1 MNSILRHAP
10 FLIMSALTLGS
21 ALVVVRERNIVHAG
35 FWLLPCLLGVAGL
48 YALLEAHFFVVVQV
62 LIYVGAILVLMLF
75 ALMLTQNVMNPD
87 KPQTNQMSLPIGLF
101 CVVFAAGVAAILTGH
116 QWTATADLILPASVQ
131 TRQLGQALIG
141 HYALPFEI
149 ASVLLLA
156 ALVGAIVLAKS
167 EKEPAPPPLPSMEA
181 LPESAPE

>member
-1 MNSILRHAP
+1 MNSIDSHLP

-21 ALVVVRERNIVHAG
+21 ALVVVRVRNIVHAG
-35 FWLLPCLLGVAGL
+35 FWLLPCFLGVAGL
-48 YALLEAHFFVVVQV
+48 YALLQAHFFVVVQV

-75 ALMLTQNVMNPD
+75 ALMLTQDVMNPN
-87 KPQTNQMSLPIGLF
+87 KPQTNRMSLPIGLF

-116 QWTATADLILPASVQ
+116 QWMNSRDVILPANVQ

-141 HYALPFEI
+141 EYALPFEI

-167 EKEPAPPPLPSMEA
+167 EKEPAPLPLPSLEA
-181 LPESAPE
+181 LPDSKPE

>member
-1 MNSILRHAP
+1 MNSIDGQLP
-10 FLIMSALTLGS
+10 FLIMSVLTLGS
-21 ALVVVRERNIVHAG
+21 ALVVVRVRNIVHAG
-35 FWLLPCLLGVAGL
+35 FWLLPCFLGIAGL

-75 ALMLTQNVMNPD
+75 ALMLTQDVMNPNN
-87 KPQTNQMSLPIGLF
+87 PQTNRMSLPIGIF

-116 QWTATADLILPASVQ
+116 PWLNSHEIILPASVQ

-141 HYALPFEI
+141 EYARPFEI

-167 EKEPAPPPLPSMEA
+167 EKEPPPLP
-181 LPESAPE
+181 LPTLEELPDTQPE